1 MLWSECKAV
10 AQGFLHRTDINL
22 DGLQPLALSDINL
35 MLVVTENEAGASMTL
50 AQGTDLWFAP
60 LPPDYATMRA
70 LDIDGTMCDPVDY
83 KTLKEHGRD
92 RSWYAIS
99 GMNVY
104 ATRSG
109 QVDVLYTKRLLPAAD
124 GATNAVLDR
133 YPSVYLYALLKHA
146 AVYVQDYDAQKQYQ
160 DQFEQQC
167 SIANSVYQNAAFGPG
182 MMAVPMGGML

>member
-1 MLWSECKAV
+1 MLWSELKAV
-10 AQGFLHRTDINL
+10 ALGFLHRTDVNL

-35 MLVVTENEAGASMTL
+35 MLVVQENEAGASMTL

-83 KTLKEHGRD
+83 KTLKEYGRD

-109 QVDVLYTKRLLPAAD
+109 QVDLLYTKRLQA
-124 GATNAVLDR
+124 GENAVLER

-167 SIANSVYQNAAFGPG
+167 SIANGVYQNAAFGPG
-182 MMAVPMGGML
+182 MMAVPIGGML